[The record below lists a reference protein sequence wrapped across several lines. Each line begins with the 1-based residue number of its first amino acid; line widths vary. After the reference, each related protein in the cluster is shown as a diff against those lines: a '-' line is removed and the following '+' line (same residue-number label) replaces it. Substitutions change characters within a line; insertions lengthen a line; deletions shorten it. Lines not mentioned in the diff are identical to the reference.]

1 MIVERSLGCYIVVGG
16 QGTSVMI
23 PPATDEELHDWLR
36 WTDENGSSFLRA
48 IAEAAFV
55 SDLKLYALL
64 RPTLIKLREM
74 YPETV

>member
-1 MIVERSLGCYIVVGG
+1 MESFE
-16 QGTSVMI
+16 GTMYSA
-23 PPATDEELHDWLR
+23 ATDDELHDWLV
-36 WTDENGSSFLRA
+36 WAEANGNIFLRA

-64 RPTLIKLREM
+64 RPTLVKLMEM